1 MPVAGVG
8 VGLDA
13 VAANVEPDGRVEGG
27 VLADENVNEFVVEG
41 GTVFGSLEVAL
52 VESPVADGFGDAGNE
67 CADSG
72 LALGRADF
80 SVQIFGGDDVGRGH
94 GPVFGDFDVFLL
106 EDHAAVRVGDLGETE
121 IPFDFVVGRNAE
133 LGEEAAEGKPGADF
147 LVAEALFAG
156 TGFAVVAAGN

>member
-13 VAANVEPDGRVEGG
+13 VAANVEPDGELKAA

-41 GTVFGSLEVAL
+41 WHVFGSLEVAL

-94 GPVFGDFDVFLL
+94 GPVFG
-106 EDHAAVRVGDLGETE
+106 TSTS
-121 IPFDFVVGRNAE
+121 
-133 LGEEAAEGKPGADF
+133 
-147 LVAEALFAG
+147 FARRSRRRESR
-156 TGFAVVAAGN
+156 